1 MRCGLFGKLPAKR
14 DFIAPG
20 VPRELLAVFEPWLQA
35 SLAAS
40 RFALGTRW
48 QAAFLRAPI
57 WRFWLG
63 RDLCGGAVIG
73 ALMPSVDGVGRYFPL
88 TLVARAEAGEDLAPP
103 DIDPHETWLDAAEQ
117 ILLAALSPDADLE
130 QLIGAVDRL
139 GPPRASP
146 APGTGGVAPLA
157 PTGWSTAAAGAPEA
171 LRGAVA
177 RLVRADRARATAG
190 TSLWWT
196 LGGDGFAPRALIVP
210 GLPAADIFAAFLTGD
225 FPAAPDRIAGGAASL
240 QGLSEEEQ

>member
-130 QLIGAVDRL
+130 QLIGALDRL
-139 GPPRASP
+139 GPPRASRR
-146 APGTGGVAPLA
+146 PGTGASRRSRRRAGARRRPA
-157 PTGWSTAAAGAPEA
+157 RRRPCGARSPAWSGPTG
-171 LRGAVA
+171 
-177 RLVRADRARATAG
+177 RARRLEPACGGRSAATA
-190 TSLWWT
+190 SRP
-196 LGGDGFAPRALIVP
+196 AP
-210 GLPAADIFAAFLTGD
+210 
-225 FPAAPDRIAGGAASL
+225 
-240 QGLSEEEQ
+240 